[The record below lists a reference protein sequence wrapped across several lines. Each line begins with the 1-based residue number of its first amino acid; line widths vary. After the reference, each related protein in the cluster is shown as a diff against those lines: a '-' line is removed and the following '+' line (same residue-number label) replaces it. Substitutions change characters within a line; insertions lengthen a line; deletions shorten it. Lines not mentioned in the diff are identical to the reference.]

1 MRRIF
6 LECRIFFSGLIFSRL
21 KQKNSGKVEF
31 DILLFRLKRFVSL
44 KIKANGDLAEKIKL
58 GYENINNT
66 PFVNVEGVYKKSF
79 FKKPYLKAEKVEF
92 VEKPL
97 FSTNL

>member
-1 MRRIF
+1 M
-6 LECRIFFSGLIFSRL
+6 ECRIFFSGLIFSKL
-21 KQKNSGKVEF
+21 KQKSFGKVEF
-31 DILLFRLKRFVSL
+31 DILLFHLKRFVSL
-44 KIKANGDLAEKIKL
+44 KIKANGDLAGKIKL

-66 PFVNVEGVYKKSF
+66 PFVNVEGVYKKGF
-79 FKKPYLKAEKVEF
+79 LKKPYLQAKKVEF